1 MSLVSRKNS
10 RIGTGTGTGTG
21 TETGIGVGL
30 SRRVKR
36 SGSGGAGAR
45 GNMSLYIKN
54 IITKKLS
61 IPIKYVGANI
71 KQVLEDILKKE
82 FEGKCCIDGY
92 VKKGSSKII
101 TYSCGN
107 IYGNIALFTI
117 VFEYLVCNPPNGMRI
132 SCVVNNITNAGIMG
146 VANNTDISPVNI
158 FIARDHHYNIPYF
171 SQLKNEDVVMV
182 RVIGQ
187 RFELNDSAVF
197 IIAELEEILER
208 GGIEGRVDDQELLVS
223 NSKKNMENL
232 KKVSGAEGE
241 GEGEEEE
248 EEPETGSK
256 AGPAKSPLSVI
267 AEESQGMMKS
277 LFSSKKSS
285 EEEQEQDEQEEQ
297 EEQEELSGGEEEEQ
311 EQEQEQ

>member
-1 MSLVSRKNS
+1 MSLVSRKSS
-10 RIGTGTGTGTG
+10 RMDMGFSGRG
-21 TETGIGVGL
+21 
-30 SRRVKR
+30 KR
-36 SGSGGAGAR
+36 SGGGGGGGGAG

-71 KQVLEDILKKE
+71 KQVLEDILKKD

-197 IIAELEEILER
+197 IIAELEELLER
-208 GGIEGRVDDQELLVS
+208 GGRDEELLVS
-223 NSKKNMENL
+223 KSKKTMENPKEL
-232 KKVSGAEGE
+232 PGA
-241 GEGEEEE
+241 EGEEEE
-248 EEPETGSK
+248 EVEEPEEGKGEEDEEKEEPETGSK
-256 AGPAKSPLSVI
+256 SGPAKSPLSII
-267 AEESQGMMKS
+267 AEESEGRMKS
-277 LFSSKKSS
+277 LFSSKKSN
-285 EEEQEQDEQEEQ
+285 EKEEQ
-297 EEQEELSGGEEEEQ
+297 
-311 EQEQEQ
+311 

>member
-10 RIGTGTGTGTG
+10 RM
-21 TETGIGVGL
+21 ELGISGRG
-30 SRRVKR
+30 KR
-36 SGSGGAGAR
+36 SGGGGGGAG

-171 SQLKNEDVVMV
+171 SQLKNEDVIMV

-197 IIAELEEILER
+197 IIAELEEQLER
-208 GGIEGRVDDQELLVS
+208 GGIDEELVLS
-223 NSKKNMENL
+223 KSKKTTENPKEL
-232 KKVSGAEGE
+232 SGAEGE
-241 GEGEEEE
+241 GEEEGEEPEEGKGEEEE
-248 EEPETGSK
+248 EEGEEESETGTK

-277 LFSSKKSS
+277 LFSSKKSN
-285 EEEQEQDEQEEQ
+285 
-297 EEQEELSGGEEEEQ
+297 EEEEQ
-311 EQEQEQ
+311 EQEQEQEEPSGGEEE

>member
-10 RIGTGTGTGTG
+10 RIGTGTGTG

-36 SGSGGAGAR
+36 SGSGSGGAGAR

-208 GGIEGRVDDQELLVS
+208 GGIEGRGDDQELLVS
-223 NSKKNMENL
+223 KSKKNMENL
-232 KKVSGAEGE
+232 KKVSGAEG
-241 GEGEEEE
+241 E

-285 EEEQEQDEQEEQ
+285 EEEQEEEQ

>member
-10 RIGTGTGTGTG
+10 RM
-21 TETGIGVGL
+21 EMGISGRG
-30 SRRVKR
+30 K
-36 SGSGGAGAR
+36 GSGGGGAG

-61 IPIKYVGANI
+61 IPVKYVGINI

-117 VFEYLVCNPPNGMRI
+117 VFEYLVCSPPNGMRI

-171 SQLKNEDVVMV
+171 SQLKNEDVIMV

-197 IIAELEEILER
+197 IIAELEEQLER
-208 GGIEGRVDDQELLVS
+208 GGIDEELVLS
-223 NSKKNMENL
+223 KSKKTTENPKEL
-232 KKVSGAEGE
+232 SGAEGE
-241 GEGEEEE
+241 GEEEGEEPEEGKGEEEE
-248 EEPETGSK
+248 GEEESETGTK

-277 LFSSKKSS
+277 LFSSKKSN
-285 EEEQEQDEQEEQ
+285 E
-297 EEQEELSGGEEEEQ
+297 EEEEQ
-311 EQEQEQ
+311 EQEQEQEQEEPSGGEEEEQQEKSG

>member
-1 MSLVSRKNS
+1 MSLVSMKSS
-10 RIGTGTGTGTG
+10 RMGGL
-21 TETGIGVGL
+21 GISGRGRG
-30 SRRVKR
+30 SGR
-36 SGSGGAGAR
+36 GSGGGGGGGG

-107 IYGNIALFTI
+107 IYGNVALFTI

-146 VANNTDISPVNI
+146 VANNTDTSPVNI

-197 IIAELEEILER
+197 IIAELEEQLER
-208 GGIEGRVDDQELLVS
+208 GGRDEELDLS
-223 NSKKNMENL
+223 KSKKTMENPKEL
-232 KKVSGAEGE
+232 SGAEGE
-241 GEGEEEE
+241 GEGEREEE
-248 EEPETGSK
+248 EEEEEEKGAGEEPETGSK

-285 EEEQEQDEQEEQ
+285 EEEEEEQEQEQEQSSGSEKEQEEQ
-297 EEQEELSGGEEEEQ
+297 EEQEEQ
-311 EQEQEQ
+311 

>member
-1 MSLVSRKNS
+1 MSLVSIKSS
-10 RIGTGTGTGTG
+10 RMGGL
-21 TETGIGVGL
+21 GISG
-30 SRRVKR
+30 R
-36 SGSGGAGAR
+36 GSGGGGGGR
-45 GNMSLYIKN
+45 GGGGNMSLYIKN

-61 IPIKYVGANI
+61 IPVKYVGANI

-171 SQLKNEDVVMV
+171 SQLKNEDIVMI

-197 IIAELEEILER
+197 IIAELEEQLER
-208 GGIEGRVDDQELLVS
+208 GGRDEELVLS
-223 NSKKNMENL
+223 KSKKTTENTKEL
-232 KKVSGAEGE
+232 SGAEGE
-241 GEGEEEE
+241 GEEEEE
-248 EEPETGSK
+248 EKEEEEKGGEGAVEEPETGSK

-285 EEEQEQDEQEEQ
+285 EEE
-297 EEQEELSGGEEEEQ
+297 EEEEQ
-311 EQEQEQ
+311 EQEEEEEEESSGSQEEQQEKSESTDE

>member
-10 RIGTGTGTGTG
+10 RM
-21 TETGIGVGL
+21 EMGISGRG
-30 SRRVKR
+30 K
-36 SGSGGAGAR
+36 GSGGGGAG

-61 IPIKYVGANI
+61 IPVKYIGANI
-71 KQVLEDILKKE
+71 KQVLEDILKKD

-187 RFELNDSAVF
+187 RFELNDNAVF
-197 IIAELEEILER
+197 IIAELEEQLER
-208 GGIEGRVDDQELLVS
+208 GGRDEELVLS
-223 NSKKNMENL
+223 KSKKTTENPKEL
-232 KKVSGAEGE
+232 SGAE

-248 EEPETGSK
+248 EEEEEKGAGEEPETGIK

-285 EEEQEQDEQEEQ
+285 EEEEE
-297 EEQEELSGGEEEEQ
+297 EEEPSGSEEEEPSGSEEEEQ
-311 EQEQEQ
+311 QEKSESVDE

>member
-1 MSLVSRKNS
+1 MSIVSRKSS
-10 RIGTGTGTGTG
+10 RMGM
-21 TETGIGVGL
+21 GISGRG
-30 SRRVKR
+30 K
-36 SGSGGAGAR
+36 GSGG

-61 IPIKYVGANI
+61 IPVKYVGINI

-92 VKKGSSKII
+92 VKKGSSKIV

-107 IYGNIALFTI
+107 IYGNIAIFTI

-146 VANNTDISPVNI
+146 VANNADISPVNI

-171 SQLKNEDVVMV
+171 SQLKNDDIVMV

-197 IIAELEEILER
+197 IIAELEEQLER
-208 GGIEGRVDDQELLVS
+208 GGKEPPPKELSGMRGRE
-223 NSKKNMENL
+223 KEEA
-232 KKVSGAEGE
+232 AEA
-241 GEGEEEE
+241 EEEE
-248 EEPETGSK
+248 EARLEDKT
-256 AGPAKSPLSVI
+256 GPAKSPLSII
-267 AEESQGMMKS
+267 AEESQGIMKS
-277 LFSSKKSS
+277 LFPSSRNS
-285 EEEQEQDEQEEQ
+285 QEE
-297 EEQEELSGGEEEEQ
+297 EEEEQ
-311 EQEQEQ
+311 EQEQEQEQEEPSGGEEEQEK

>member
-1 MSLVSRKNS
+1 MSMYSRKSS
-10 RIGTGTGTGTG
+10 RM
-21 TETGIGVGL
+21 EMGISGRGKG
-30 SRRVKR
+30 SRGEGRD
-36 SGSGGAGAR
+36 GGGA
-45 GNMSLYIKN
+45 NMSLYIKN

-107 IYGNIALFTI
+107 IFGNIAIFTI

-132 SCVVNNITNAGIMG
+132 SCIVNNITNAGIMG
-146 VANNTDISPVNI
+146 VANNTDISPINV

-171 SQLKNEDVVMV
+171 SQLANDDVVMV

-197 IIAELEEILER
+197 IIAELEEQLER
-208 GGIEGRVDDQELLVS
+208 GGEELVF
-223 NSKKNMENL
+223 NSKKTTENP
-232 KKVSGAEGE
+232 KEVSGAQEEEEQEEKQQEEEGGE
-241 GEGEEEE
+241 EGEEGEE
-248 EEPETGSK
+248 REEPDIQNKT
-256 AGPAKSPLSVI
+256 GPAKSPLSIIV
-267 AEESQGMMKS
+267 EESEGMMKS
-277 LFSSKKSS
+277 LFPSSKSS
-285 EEEQEQDEQEEQ
+285 EEEQEQEQEET
-297 EEQEELSGGEEEEQ
+297 ENPDE
-311 EQEQEQ
+311 

>member
-1 MSLVSRKNS
+1 M
-10 RIGTGTGTGTG
+10 GM
-21 TETGIGVGL
+21 GISGRG
-30 SRRVKR
+30 K
-36 SGSGGAGAR
+36 GSGG

-61 IPIKYVGANI
+61 IPVKYVGINI

-92 VKKGSSKII
+92 VKKGSSKIV

-107 IYGNIALFTI
+107 IYGNIAIFTI

-146 VANNTDISPVNI
+146 VANNADISPVNI

-171 SQLKNEDVVMV
+171 SQLKNDDIVMV

-197 IIAELEEILER
+197 IIAELEEQLER
-208 GGIEGRVDDQELLVS
+208 GGKEPPPKELSGMRGRE
-223 NSKKNMENL
+223 KEEA
-232 KKVSGAEGE
+232 AEA
-241 GEGEEEE
+241 EEEE
-248 EEPETGSK
+248 EARLEDKT
-256 AGPAKSPLSVI
+256 GPAKSPLSII
-267 AEESQGMMKS
+267 AEESQGIMKS
-277 LFSSKKSS
+277 LFPSSRNS
-285 EEEQEQDEQEEQ
+285 QEE
-297 EEQEELSGGEEEEQ
+297 EEEEQ
-311 EQEQEQ
+311 EQEQEQEQEEPSGGEEEQEK

>member
-1 MSLVSRKNS
+1 MSLVSMKSS
-10 RIGTGTGTGTG
+10 RMGGL
-21 TETGIGVGL
+21 GISGRG
-30 SRRVKR
+30 SESGRGR
-36 SGSGGAGAR
+36 GSGGGG

-107 IYGNIALFTI
+107 IYGNVALFTI

-146 VANNTDISPVNI
+146 LANNMDISPVNI

-171 SQLKNEDVVMV
+171 SQLKNSDVVMV

-197 IIAELEEILER
+197 IIAELEEQLER
-208 GGIEGRVDDQELLVS
+208 GGRDEELDLS
-223 NSKKNMENL
+223 KSKKTMENPKEL
-232 KKVSGAEGE
+232 SGAEGE
-241 GEGEEEE
+241 REEEE
-248 EEPETGSK
+248 KEEEEKGAGEEPETGSK

-285 EEEQEQDEQEEQ
+285 EEE
-297 EEQEELSGGEEEEQ
+297 EEEQ
-311 EQEQEQ
+311 EQEQEQEQSSGSEKEQEEQEEQ

>member
-1 MSLVSRKNS
+1 MSLVSRKSS
-10 RIGTGTGTGTG
+10 RLGLGMGMGM
-21 TETGIGVGL
+21 GISGRG
-30 SRRVKR
+30 KG
-36 SGSGGAGAR
+36 SGSGSGSAG

-61 IPIKYVGANI
+61 IPVKYVGANI
-71 KQVLEDILKKE
+71 KQILEDILKKE
-82 FEGKCCIDGY
+82 FEAKCCIDGY

-107 IYGNIALFTI
+107 IYGNVALFTI

-197 IIAELEEILER
+197 IIAELEEQLER
-208 GGIEGRVDDQELLVS
+208 GGRDEELILS
-223 NSKKNMENL
+223 KSKKTTENPKEL
-232 KKVSGAEGE
+232 FGVEEGEGEGEGGEGE

-248 EEPETGSK
+248 EGENQPP

-285 EEEQEQDEQEEQ
+285 EEQEEEEPSGEEQEEQ
-297 EEQEELSGGEEEEQ
+297 EEQEEPSGDEE
-311 EQEQEQ
+311 

>member
-1 MSLVSRKNS
+1 MSLVSRKSS
-10 RIGTGTGTGTG
+10 RM
-21 TETGIGVGL
+21 EMGISGRGKG
-30 SRRVKR
+30 SRGEGRDG
-36 SGSGGAGAR
+36 GSA
-45 GNMSLYIKN
+45 NMSLYIKN

-107 IYGNIALFTI
+107 IFGNIAIFTI

-132 SCVVNNITNAGIMG
+132 SCIVNNITNAGIMG
-146 VANNTDISPVNI
+146 VANNTDVSPINV

-171 SQLKNEDVVMV
+171 SQLANDDVVMV

-197 IIAELEEILER
+197 IIAELEEQLER
-208 GGIEGRVDDQELLVS
+208 GGEELVF
-223 NSKKNMENL
+223 NSKKTTENP
-232 KKVSGAEGE
+232 KEVSGAQEE
-241 GEGEEEE
+241 EEQEEQEEKQQEEEE
-248 EEPETGSK
+248 EEEGEEREEPDIQNKT
-256 AGPAKSPLSVI
+256 GPAKSPLSIIV
-267 AEESQGMMKS
+267 EESEGMMKS
-277 LFSSKKSS
+277 LFPTSKSS
-285 EEEQEQDEQEEQ
+285 EEPEQEET
-297 EEQEELSGGEEEEQ
+297 ENPDD
-311 EQEQEQ
+311 